1 MSYVRY
7 PPASG
12 SGGVI
17 SLNALT
23 GAIDLIAGAN
33 VTITPGVGTIT
44 ISTTGVFS
52 RSINLVA
59 VSTTAGAVADT
70 DYFYLASGTTTITL
84 PTAVG
89 NTNLYT
95 VKNVGVDTVTVDTTS
110 SQTIDGSLTAP
121 MPVPNTSLTFISDG
135 TNWNVI

>member
-12 SGGVI
+12 GGGVI

-44 ISTTGVFS
+44 IATTGGTS

-59 VSTTAGAVADT
+59 VPTTAGAVAGT
-70 DYFYLASGTTTITL
+70 DYFYLTSGTTTITL

-95 VKNVGVDTVTVDTTS
+95 VKNVGVDTVTVATTS